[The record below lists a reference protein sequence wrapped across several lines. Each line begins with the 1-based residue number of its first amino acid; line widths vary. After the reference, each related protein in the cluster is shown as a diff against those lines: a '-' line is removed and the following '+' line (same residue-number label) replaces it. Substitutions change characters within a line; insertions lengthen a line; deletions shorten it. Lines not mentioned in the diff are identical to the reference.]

1 MAVNL
6 SMKHLQIDKANST
19 MVLIIAVATFLT
31 IFALVSCKTLY
42 KQMQYQDRVATARQ
56 VALNQLVADVSASKQ
71 LVNTYANFVNT
82 SQNLIGGS
90 TTGDSGN
97 SGDNGKIVLDA
108 LPSVYDYP
116 ALTSSVQYLLN
127 SVGVNI
133 DSIGGTDEEATIT
146 PPTAGSAPVAATTTT
161 TPSATAVPG
170 SAVAMPFEFAVDGPY
185 ANIQNLLSTF
195 QSSIRPFQFQS
206 IQISGDQ
213 SDLTLTVT
221 AQSFYQPEKD
231 FKITTETVN

>member
-6 SMKHLQIDKANST
+6 SMKHFQIDKANST
-19 MVLIIAVATFLT
+19 MVIIVAVASFLT
-31 IFALVSCKTLY
+31 IFSLLSCKTLY
-42 KQMQYQDRVATARQ
+42 GQMQYQDRVATAQQ
-56 VALNQLVADVSASKQ
+56 VAVNQLQADVTASQQ
-71 LVNTYANFVNT
+71 LVNSYSKFVNT

-97 SGDNGKIVLDA
+97 SGDNGKIALDA

-133 DSIGGTDEEATIT
+133 DSISGTDEQATIT
-146 PPTAGSAPVAATTTT
+146 PGSSSAAAAAPTTTAAAST
-161 TPSATAVPG
+161 EATPG
-170 SAVAMPFEFAVDGPY
+170 SAVAMPFEFSVDGSY
-185 ANIQNLLSTF
+185 SDIQNLLNTF
-195 QSSIRPFQFQS
+195 QSSIRPFQFET
-206 IQISGDQ
+206 IQLSGNQ
-213 SDLTLTVT
+213 SDLTLSAT

-231 FKITTETVN
+231 FAITTETVN